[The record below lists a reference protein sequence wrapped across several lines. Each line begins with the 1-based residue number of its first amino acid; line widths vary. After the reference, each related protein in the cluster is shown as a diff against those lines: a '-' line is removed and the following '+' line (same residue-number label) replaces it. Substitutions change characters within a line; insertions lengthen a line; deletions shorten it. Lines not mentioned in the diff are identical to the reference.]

1 MLWSSLVKTLTMSQG
16 LHIILLVFSK
26 FFHFNFVYIFLH
38 LNPRI
43 NKKGNKWYIYFSMKK
58 HLPKNILKIIS
69 SWNDFLIVRLSK
81 GTLCLVI
88 NHAELCISCFFTDPT
103 TKVAEIGNVLSSQQF
118 LHRFRN
124 RNPHFQR
131 FRRSFSMFTS
141 KGILKLVRVSASLFR
156 LVGVKYR
163 PKSDDPGSMSL

>member
-1 MLWSSLVKTLTMSQG
+1 MSQG

-58 HLPKNILKIIS
+58 HLSKNILKIIS

-81 GTLCLVI
+81 GTLEKNWAFCLVI
-88 NHAELCISCFFTDPT
+88 KHAELCISCFFTDPT
-103 TKVAEIGNVLSSQQF
+103 TKMAEIGNVLSSQQF